1 MNNCLNCGKL
11 TKTKFCSHSCAAIY
25 NNAKREPRSEESKQK
40 THDSLKKYYSQKIS
54 HKRICKVCGKEYT
67 YNKGISTKLV
77 CSKECSEYLRI
88 HRREFLTDDTI
99 LKLSKSGRKSV
110 YVQGESRR
118 SKNEKYFYELC
129 LKYFTNVSHNET
141 IFNGWDADIIIHD
154 IKFAV
159 LWNGPW
165 HYKKIKSNSSLSQIQ
180 NRDMI
185 KVKEIEHFGYIPY
198 IIKDTGKYNP
208 KFVEEEFEK
217 FKKYIA
223 G

>member
-1 MNNCLNCGKL
+1 M
-11 TKTKFCSHSCAAIY
+11 
-25 NNAKREPRSEESKQK
+25 
-40 THDSLKKYYSQKIS
+40 
-54 HKRICKVCGKEYT
+54 
-67 YNKGISTKLV
+67 
-77 CSKECSEYLRI
+77 
-88 HRREFLTDDTI
+88 
-99 LKLSKSGRKSV
+99 KLSESGRKSV
-110 YVQGESRR
+110 YIQGESRR

-129 LKYFTNVSHNET
+129 LKYFTNVSHNEN

-154 IKFAV
+154 IKFAI

-185 KVKEIEHFGYIPY
+185 KVKEIEHFGYTPY

-208 KFVEEEFEK
+208 KFVEDEFEK